1 MGVQRA
7 VTIDGVS
14 PQERWV
20 NALNRKVELGEGLEF
35 SAVQLARQLNES
47 DIASLKAFL
56 AELVERRSATESTA
70 HTCPMNGCRRTL
82 PSGVDPVA
90 CPFCSVNF
98 IEEGVTPK
106 SEQYFRLT
114 GEISRDIRWM
124 VVIHGMNSRAPW
136 QEAFSWE
143 IANLLK
149 YSAPVLIYKYG
160 WATYEVLF
168 PAMHKRMAKSLGLR
182 IRNAI
187 VRARAASLPDRPDV
201 IAHSFGTRLFSL
213 VLQDP
218 EFADLRFGRVIT
230 AGSIIRPDFDWG
242 RHFRE
247 GRVEAVL
254 NHVAAKDGAVPF
266 AVWAIPGTGPGG
278 KVGYMA
284 QQVLN
289 VRNLQYGHSS
299 FFEDQHLPALIGED
313 GMWRSFFTRPLKPL
327 RDDSVFVPKDTW
339 QPPARWWIITAR
351 VGGCIASAAVVLAS
365 LWLLKLILCW

>member
-1 MGVQRA
+1 MGVQRG
-7 VTIDGVS
+7 VTIDDVS
-14 PQERWV
+14 PLERWV
-20 NALNRKVELGEGLEF
+20 DALNGKVELGEGLEF
-35 SAVQLARQLNES
+35 SAAQLARQLNEPN
-47 DIASLKAFL
+47 IASLIAFL
-56 AELVERRSATESTA
+56 AELVAWGSATEFTA
-70 HTCPMNGCRRTL
+70 YTCPMSGCRKTL

-90 CPFCSVNF
+90 CPFCRVTF
-98 IEEGVTPK
+98 IEEGVTPT
-106 SEQYFRLT
+106 SEQFFRLT

-168 PAMHKRMAKSLGLR
+168 PGIHRRMAKSLGRR
-182 IRNAI
+182 IRIAI
-187 VRARAASLPDRPDV
+187 GRARAANLPDRPDV

-230 AGSIIRPDFDWG
+230 AGSIIRPDFDWE
-242 RHFRE
+242 RHFRD

-254 NHVAAKDGAVPF
+254 NHVAAKDSAVPF

-278 KVGYMA
+278 KVGYTA

-299 FFEDQHLPALIGED
+299 FFEDQHLPALIGEN
-313 GMWRSFFTRPLKPL
+313 GLWRSFFTRPLKPL
-327 RDDSVFVPKDTW
+327 RDDGVFVQKDAW
-339 QPPARWWIITAR
+339 QPPARWRIITAR
-351 VGGCIASAAVVLAS
+351 VGGCIAIAAVVLAS
-365 LWLLKLILCW
+365 LWLLKLSLCW